1 MTVGEVRALM
11 VADVSRFRAGLT
23 QADALLADMGAKAAA
38 AGAFLGGLGAAVGA
52 GLGIAV
58 REAATMQTAL
68 ADLNRVLNLTDQ
80 ELEQVSKRLD
90 ELHIATGIADEA
102 LSRTLANIARAG
114 MTGAE
119 GWKVLEASMKA
130 AVAGR
135 ADVEL
140 LGSAIISIIRAY
152 NLSASEAGNVTDTL
166 YQASIK
172 GRMSLQEVSEALKS
186 MGPIASQ
193 LGLTIP
199 EVSAALATTTTV
211 GYDAENSIMG
221 LQRAMINLTNP
232 GKQLQAAM
240 KAAGYE
246 TGHALIEAR
255 GFAGAIQFLT
265 EAAGDDEQ
273 AMIQMAGG
281 ARAFKAIAALA
292 ADGGALFAQKLQE
305 LTDSAG
311 SVDAGFAKMQATLE
325 FQWGTFK
332 AAIKEAAEA
341 VGNVFLPP
349 LTALAAVMRTV
360 VAATLLIPG
369 PLRAVLSWAVA
380 LGGGLLALIGGF
392 ILLRTHLGG
401 TVVLSVQVVA
411 AFARMALGVVG
422 GSAAVSA
429 ALGGLQAALIGTRV
443 AVEAFFI
450 SLGPIGWAAALVAAI
465 AGVVGGLI
473 LWKRHQAEVNKQT
486 ADSIQLTKEQTEN
499 LKTMLA
505 ELQKLQAARAKGE
518 AAGKPPDVTG
528 LQKERDLNNEIAKQY
543 PQLLDYYDR
552 AGNAH
557 LLMEKAVTAL
567 TAAEKKHLA
576 ESRRSAAEAMAAAAQ
591 RRSDLAD
598 ELEILGKLREAFEA
612 LPAGRQ
618 ETLALH
624 FGPGKTPAEYLK
636 DLQERE
642 AALALKIREATAEY
656 EKRRAVLV
664 LLGWTADKVAREQ
677 AAAQAKAAA
686 EFARGTQE
694 RLAQIDQ
701 EATALRRL
709 GVVAAEVDQ
718 WVAMRRLVVAQ
729 QNADEVLGIYSKVYE
744 AEGKQHQARVAEI
757 KIEADELRKRATE
770 AKMPAPEVGA
780 LVARFEAGELRKLG
794 KERADEAK
802 QHADAA
808 LAAEGELAEGLKGYA
823 GRIAGV
829 REYYHNVRLRQIRAE
844 AEEIKRTMIEGG
856 KWTAEAEIKLRELVA
871 QRTAELA
878 RDEAREKA
886 EVFAKTA
893 EELMSN
899 WEALNSAMRESG
911 RMRTSEYLM
920 QLAMQLDMIRKIH
933 QAQDQMGQPR
943 GMLEKER
950 SLAQTIYSERQRMIG
965 ELGNAERRLAEERK
979 RWGQEELEQR
989 RRVHEAELS
998 MVGLQFQYERDVL
1011 EATGRGGPEAL
1022 AGIARDEL
1030 AALQQYRQTQML
1042 TAQERLE
1049 SLQREREL
1057 ALEIGKAP
1065 GGAGV
1070 GARGMLEDIFVAMK
1084 QAREE
1089 MALEEKRAFEQRRG
1103 EAMGEITG
1111 IEREQMTLRQQ
1122 IALTGG
1128 SIADAARRV
1137 FSEIRSQ
1144 LEAIGRISIAPSL
1157 QPAFAGAGKAAA
1169 GQKVFNFYYQGK
1181 RVEAPAD
1188 VNRLMDEIAARLE
1201 REQRFARE

>member
-1 MTVGEVRALM
+1 MM

-392 ILLRTHLGG
+392 ILLRAHLGA
-401 TVVLSVQVVA
+401 TVVLSVEVVA
-411 AFARMALGVVG
+411 AFARMALGVIG

-429 ALGGLQAALIGTRV
+429 ALGGLRAAL
-443 AVEAFFI
+443 
-450 SLGPIGWAAALVAAI
+450 AATTAAI
-465 AGVVGGLI
+465 AVFEGFLGPVGWILALVGAIGAVVTGLI
-473 LWKRHQAEVNKQT
+473 LWRRHQADVNKQ
-486 ADSIQLTKEQTEN
+486 AEEAHRLTVQQAGDLAN
-499 LKTMLA
+499 LL
-505 ELQKLQAARAKGE
+505 EHLQKLQAARLKE
-518 AAGKPPDVTG
+518 QAAGKPPNVAALKDEADTQDKIADLYPRLIDYV
-528 LQKERDLNNEIAKQY
+528 ERY
-543 PQLLDYYDR
+543 
-552 AGNAH
+552 GHAH
-557 LLMEKAVTAL
+557 LI
-567 TAAEKKHLA
+567 AAKSIATMTELEKKNREAAIARAAASMA
-576 ESRRSAAEAMAAAAQ
+576 EAAQ

-598 ELEILGKLREAFEA
+598 ELAAAIKTREEFEA
-612 LPAGRQ
+612 LAASTQLAPTAPGGRSPAQ
-618 ETLALH
+618 VIEEMQAN
-624 FGPGKTPAEYLK
+624 EK
-636 DLQERE
+636 DLRAQVR
-642 AALALKIREATAEY
+642 AANAEY
-656 EKRRAVLV
+656 EERQK
-664 LLGWTADKVAREQ
+664 LLHQVGMTQERIAREQ
-677 AAAQAKAAA
+677 AAADAKGRA
-686 EFARGTQE
+686 EAHRGLVE
-694 RLAQIDQ
+694 RLTAIDQ
-701 EATALRRL
+701 EEAALRRL
-709 GVVAAEVDQ
+709 GVTAEERNR
-718 WVAMRRLVVAQ
+718 WVAMRRVEAYKKSSDEIRRLEAQ
-729 QNADEVLGIYSKVYE
+729 VLE
-744 AEGKQHQARVAEI
+744 AEGRKHDARLVQ
-757 KIEADELRKRATE
+757 IEVESKELLEKAKTAKVPEPERKE
-770 AKMPAPEVGA
+770 
-780 LVARFEAGELRKLG
+780 LVRRFIAGELKTAA
-794 KERADEAK
+794 KEA
-802 QHADAA
+802 ADAA
-808 LAAEGELAEGLKGYA
+808 RERAKAALDAEGQLAEALKGYENE
-823 GRIAGV
+823 IAGI

-844 AEEIKRTMIEGG
+844 ADEIKRSLLEGG
-856 KWTAEAEIKLRELVA
+856 KSAAAAEIAARDYVA
-871 QRTAELA
+871 ARSIELA
-878 RDEAREKA
+878 REEAKARADIFEKNA
-886 EVFAKTA
+886 GQILSAWQ
-893 EELMSN
+893 S
-899 WEALNSAMRESG
+899 LNSAMREGG
-911 RMRTSEYLM
+911 RMNAAEYLGG
-920 QLAMQLDMIRKIH
+920 LAAHLEFIERVH
-933 QAQDQMGQPR
+933 RAQAAMGQSR
-943 GMLEKER
+943 TMLEEER

-979 RWGQEELEQR
+979 RWNQEELEQR
-989 RRVHEAELS
+989 RRVHEAEIS
-998 MVGLQFQYERDVL
+998 MISMEFQYERDVL

-1030 AALQQYRQTQML
+1030 AALQQYRRTQMM
-1042 TAQERLE
+1042 TAQERLD

-1065 GGAGV
+1065 GVAGA
-1070 GARGMLEDIFVAMK
+1070 GARGMLEDIFVGMK